1 MKLEKKRILLMRL
14 LIVFLVASVGFSIY
28 QGYKLRVYERE
39 LTRVVENHLQIFAA
53 NAGQVEDKRIY
64 AEQFANLTAAQEAY
78 IVLSEKSAYD
88 EREWEESLPGLIIR
102 LKQVMVNDEE
112 KFREAFSETGVRR
125 LMFDI
130 SDDFE
135 DHESIRKVYELLN

>member
-1 MKLEKKRILLMRL
+1 MNLEKKRILLMRL
-14 LIVFLVASVGFSIY
+14 LIVFLVASLGFSIY

-64 AEQFANLTAAQEAY
+64 AEQFANLTAAREAY

-88 EREWEESLPGLIIR
+88 EGEWEESLPGLIIR
-102 LKQVMVNDEE
+102 LKQVMEFDEV
-112 KFREAFSETGVRR
+112 KYREVFSDKDVRR

>member
-1 MKLEKKRILLMRL
+1 MKKNRKLMMGMLMVIL
-14 LIVFLVASVGFSIY
+14 VTSVGISIF
-28 QGYKLRVYERE
+28 QSYKVSVYERE
-39 LTRVVENHLQIFAA
+39 LTDVVRKHLQSFAA
-53 NAGQVEDKRIY
+53 NAGQVEGKRIY
-64 AEQFANLTAAQEAY
+64 AEQYANITAAQEAY

-88 EREWEESLPGLIIR
+88 EREWEESLPGLFLK

-112 KFREAFSETGVRR
+112 KFREAFSDTGGRR

>member
-1 MKLEKKRILLMRL
+1 MEKKRILLMRL
-14 LIVFLVASVGFSIY
+14 LIVFLVASVGISIF
-28 QGYKLRVYERE
+28 QSYKVSVYERE
-39 LTRVVENHLQIFAA
+39 LTYIVENHLQIFAA

>member
-1 MKLEKKRILLMRL
+1 MEKKRILLMRL
-14 LIVFLVASVGFSIY
+14 LIVFLVASVGISIF
-28 QGYKLRVYERE
+28 QSYKVSVYERE

-88 EREWEESLPGLIIR
+88 EGEWEESLPGLIIR

>member
-1 MKLEKKRILLMRL
+1 MRKNRKLMRGML
-14 LIVFLVASVGFSIY
+14 MVILVASVGISIY

-39 LTRVVENHLQIFAA
+39 LTYIVENHLQIFAA
-53 NAGQVEDKRIY
+53 NAGQVKDKRIY
-64 AEQFANLTAAQEAY
+64 AEQFANLTAAREAY

-88 EREWEESLPGLIIR
+88 EGEWEESLLGLITR
-102 LKQVMVNDEE
+102 LKQVMEFDEE
-112 KFREAFSETGVRR
+112 KFREVFSDMDVSK

>member
-1 MKLEKKRILLMRL
+1 MKLRKNRKLMRGML
-14 LIVFLVASVGFSIY
+14 MVILVASVGISIY

-39 LTRVVENHLQIFAA
+39 LTYIVENHLQIFAA
-53 NAGQVEDKRIY
+53 NAGQVKDKRIY
-64 AEQFANLTAAQEAY
+64 AEQFANLTAAREAY

-88 EREWEESLPGLIIR
+88 EGEWEESLLGLITR
-102 LKQVMVNDEE
+102 LKQVMEFDEE
-112 KFREAFSETGVRR
+112 KFREVFSDMDVSKR
-125 LMFDI
+125 MSDI